1 MAIGQPPFLDSLP
14 YLVPLAVH
22 VLQDNPLADGA
33 FFEGDLLEAVLK
45 RPDEYFDWD
54 KASASHLSAIAQRA
68 QTVLTER
75 DRLNTSGKYTLSL
88 IADFLQK
95 HPPE

>member
-1 MAIGQPPFLDSLP
+1 MAIGQPPFLESLP
-14 YLVPLAVH
+14 YLVPLAVQ

-45 RPDEYFDWD
+45 RPDEYFEWD
-54 KASASHLSAIAQRA
+54 KASASRLSAIARRA
-68 QTVLTER
+68 ESVLKAR
-75 DRLNTSGKYTLSL
+75 DRLNTSGKATLSL

-95 HPPE
+95 HPLG